1 MGAESIGTYRFGDL
15 LALARQSWIR
25 QMAAELAQRGFPG
38 YRPADAATM
47 RLLLRAPVPVG
58 RLAGVLG
65 VSRQAARKVAAQLEQ
80 RGYATTAADPHDRRR
95 VNVVLTDAGRG
106 YAEAVAAAVSL
117 LNGTLEERVAPEAL
131 AAADAVLRCVLGD
144 DPEMTRLAERVPRPE
159 SSERSDAGT

>member
-1 MGAESIGTYRFGDL
+1 MGAESTGAYRFGDL

-25 QMAAELAQRGFPG
+25 QMAGELARRGFPG

-47 RLLLRAPVPVG
+47 RLLVHAPAPVG
-58 RLAGVLG
+58 RLASVLG

-80 RGYATTAADPHDRRR
+80 RGYATTAADPRDRRR

-117 LNGTLEERVAPEAL
+117 LNAALAARVAPEAL
-131 AAADAVLRCVLGD
+131 AVADAVLRSVLGD
-144 DPEMTRLAERVPRPE
+144 DPELARVAESVPRPE
-159 SSERSDAGT
+159 SGERFDAGT